1 MTKKRSAI
9 LCFKILVLFCK
20 RRKEAKYMKTYF
32 NSMKEA
38 KVSGHQGRLDKA

>member
-1 MTKKRSAI
+1 MPEKRSAI

-32 NSMKEA
+32 NSMKET
-38 KVSGHQGRLDKA
+38 KVSGRQRRLDKA